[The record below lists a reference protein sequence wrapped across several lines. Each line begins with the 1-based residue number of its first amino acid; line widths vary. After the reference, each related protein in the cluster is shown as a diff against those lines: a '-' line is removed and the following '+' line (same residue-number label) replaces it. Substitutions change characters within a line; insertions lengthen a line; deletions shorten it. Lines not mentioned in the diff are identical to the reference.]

1 MQYYTNNN
9 NTGLKMGG
17 GASINKNSSMNYF
30 GNGSFKTTTSPIQ
43 GNRLNQSS
51 GIGGGM
57 VQGAVTGIAEG
68 TSSDSGSSSSGSSQ
82 KYIRMHGGRYS
93 RFDNPPQFGFT
104 HEETPTWYI
113 DDDGNTHIYEDI
125 GGGMHWEHVRPATD
139 EEKEIDGWYPD
150 DDEDFG
156 DSEDDGVLPNPGKPG
171 KGAEAPKGDDDS
183 EDDETL
189 PNPGKSG
196 KGAEEPKDDEDA
208 VTVSNRKTS
217 SRSSGQSVGHNIV
230 LKHEELESRRN
241 DLSSAANEIGKLWND
256 IKGKEMVKV
265 SSVWDGADG
274 QAYVNKINA
283 FDPKLKASIEAL
295 QLLSNAYEKADNQLQ
310 QTQSEVTKD
319 INLL

>member
-17 GASINKNSSMNYF
+17 GTSINKNSSMNYF

-57 VQGAVTGIAEG
+57 VQGAVTGISEG
-68 TSSDSGSSSSGSSQ
+68 TSANSGSSSSGGQ
-82 KYIRMHGGRYS
+82 QYIKVHGGGMKTVPGS
-93 RFDNPPQFGFT
+93 GGFLK
-104 HEETPTWYI
+104 EREPSWYI
-113 DDDGNTHIYEDI
+113 DDEGNTHITEYE
-125 GGGMHWEHVRPATD
+125 GGFWHSYVRPATD

-156 DSEDDGVLPNPGKPG
+156 DYEDSEDDGVLPNPGKPG
-171 KGAEAPKGDDDS
+171 KGAEAPKGDDNS

-230 LKHEELESRRN
+230 LKHEELEARRN

-265 SSVWDGADG
+265 SSVWNGADG